1 MAEGG
6 RGIFASSSD
15 TREVAMDL
23 GLTGRIAMVTGGSH
37 GLGKQAAY
45 TLAREGC
52 KVSICAR
59 GQDQLDAT
67 VQEFRAQGFEAHGT
81 AADVTSDADSNRF
94 YEETV
99 SKIGHPDI
107 LVNNAGGRR
116 GSAIFEET
124 TMEQFRDGL
133 EFNLI
138 SAVRFMAMVLP
149 HMKSQRWGR
158 IVNISSIYGREY
170 GGSMD
175 YMTGKAGLIAFSKHL
190 ALQTIPY
197 NVLVNCIAP
206 GSIDFPGSSWDRFQK
221 SNTPEAVSD
230 FISNNLPAGK
240 FGWPEPIGEMVAF
253 LASDRADL
261 VAGACINV
269 DGGQSKSLF

>member
-1 MAEGG
+1 
-6 RGIFASSSD
+6 
-15 TREVAMDL
+15 MDL
-23 GLTGRIAMVTGGSH
+23 GINGRVAMITGGSQ

-52 KVSICAR
+52 KVSICAP
-59 GQDQLDAT
+59 GQERLDAT
-67 VQEFRAQGFEAHGT
+67 VEEFLAQGFQVHGT
-81 AADVTSDADSNRF
+81 QADVTSEADSNRF

-99 SKIGHPDI
+99 SNLGPPDI

-116 GSAIFEET
+116 GSAVFEET
-124 TMEQFRDGL
+124 TLDQLREGL

-138 SAVRFMAMVLP
+138 SPVRFMALVLP
-149 HMKSQRWGR
+149 HMKSQKWGR
-158 IVNISSIYGREY
+158 IVNISSIYGREH
-170 GGSMD
+170 GGTMD

-190 ALQTIPY
+190 ALQTISH

-206 GSIDFPGSSWDRFQK
+206 GSIDFPGGSWDRFQK
-221 SNTPEAVSD
+221 SNTPEVVAD
-230 FISNNLPAGK
+230 FIKNNLPAGK

-269 DGGQSKSLF
+269 DGGQSRSLF

>member
-1 MAEGG
+1 
-6 RGIFASSSD
+6 
-15 TREVAMDL
+15 MDL
-23 GLTGRIAMVTGGSH
+23 GLEGRVAMITGGSN
-37 GLGKQAAY
+37 GLGKQAAQ

-59 GQDQLDAT
+59 GQERLDA
-67 VQEFRAQGFEAHGT
+67 VVSEFRAQGYQVHGT
-81 AADVTSDADSNRF
+81 QADVTVEADAKRF
-94 YEETV
+94 YQNTV
-99 SKIGHPDI
+99 DHLGQPDI
-107 LVNNAGGRR
+107 LVNNVGGRR
-116 GSAIFEET
+116 GSAVFEE
-124 TMEQFRDGL
+124 MSLEQFQEGL
-133 EFNLI
+133 EVNLI
-138 SAVRFMAMVLP
+138 CAVRLMALVLP

-158 IVNISSIYGREY
+158 IVNISSIFGREY

-190 ALQTIPY
+190 ALQTISY

-206 GSIDFPGSSWDRFQK
+206 GSIDFPGSSWERFQQN
-221 SNTPEAVSD
+221 NTPEVVAE
-230 FISNNLPAGK
+230 FIDRNLPAGK

-269 DGGQSKSLF
+269 DGGQSRSLF